1 MWDTKISNDIADS
14 TPLPLDGWQAPT
26 GHPATLRTL
35 MAALVREKDV
45 RGRGTV
51 RLPALM
57 SRAVG
62 LQA

>member
-1 MWDTKISNDIADS
+1 MWDTKMSNDIADS

-45 RGRGTV
+45 RV
-51 RLPALM
+51 AEQFAFLL
-57 SRAVG
+57 
-62 LQA
+62 